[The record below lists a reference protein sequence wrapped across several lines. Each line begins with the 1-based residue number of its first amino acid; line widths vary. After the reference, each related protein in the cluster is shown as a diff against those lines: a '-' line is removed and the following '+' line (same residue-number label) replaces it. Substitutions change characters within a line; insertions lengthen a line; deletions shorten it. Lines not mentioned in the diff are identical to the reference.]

1 MGALFNFFT
10 NFLKVQALNTALG
23 GKRDDGLGD
32 RENRKK
38 LAARAFLEGYEPD
51 PRLFAKGP
59 DDAPNV
65 VVPEPLVEAPA
76 PALPVDAPVA
86 PQLIPA
92 TVGGGSSSDY
102 VINELQR
109 IDANVQAIAAA
120 MAQNVETDRRYRQ
133 SVLESQKQQLA
144 ARGQRRSRRRA
155 ERRRGL
161 IGGFRRD
168 VGRSIRRVK
177 GRFREAAM
185 DLGGGLLAYGAT
197 KSIATIKENF
207 QFLQTEFNKIVAPL
221 KRLLGMGGEEES
233 VVEPTPESGQPLTP
247 PKSAYQFG
255 YGLPKTNTLPGRQHY
270 GASRNGGA
278 RQHAGTDFDP
288 VDDVNSEFFSQIGGT
303 VVKVGRAQ
311 GYGNYVDIYNDD
323 LKKTER
329 IAEGDKIVVSEGEKI
344 RPGQLVSRGSTQTG
358 VFHYEIR
365 EGEAGGKFGIGGTI
379 DPLDFLQKN
388 VPNPGGN
395 TPPPATIKPA
405 GQLQSFAPVR
415 RPMSQEIAS
424 AGPMM
429 FELPPVVIDEREQEP
444 ALAGAGVG
452 GSREFVPL
460 EPSAG
465 LSPYGSLFGSN
476 IG

>member
-10 NFLKVQALNTALG
+10 NFLKVQALNTVIR

-65 VVPEPLVEAPA
+65 VTPEPLVEAPA

-92 TVGGGSSSDY
+92 TVSGGSSSDY
-102 VINELQR
+102 IINELQR

-133 SVLESQKQQLA
+133 SVLGLQKEQLA
-144 ARGQRRSRRRA
+144 ARGKLRSRRRS
-155 ERRRGL
+155 ERRRGF

-168 VGRSIRRVK
+168 VSRNISRVK

-197 KSIATIKENF
+197 KSIATIKDNF
-207 QFLQTEFNKIVAPL
+207 QFLQTEFNKLVEPI
-221 KRLLGMGGEEES
+221 KRLLGMGGKEEP
-233 VVEPTPESGQPLTP
+233 VVEPKPGQPLTP
-247 PKSAYQFG
+247 PKSAYEFG
-255 YGLPKTNTLPGRQHY
+255 YGLPRTNTLPGRQHY

-278 RQHAGTDFDP
+278 RRHAGTDFDP
-288 VDDVNSEFFSQIGGT
+288 VDDKNSQFFSQIGGT
-303 VVKVGRAQ
+303 VVKVGTAQ

-323 LKKTER
+323 LRKTER
-329 IAEGDKIVVSEGEKI
+329 IAEGDVIVVSEGQKVK
-344 RPGQLVSRGSTQTG
+344 PGQLVSKGSTMTG
-358 VFHYEIR
+358 AFHYEIR
-365 EGEAGGKFGIGGTI
+365 EGQAGGQFGIGGTI
-379 DPLDFLQKN
+379 DPLEFLRKN

-395 TPPPATIKPA
+395 TPPPASIKPDQ
-405 GQLQSFAPVR
+405 QLQSFAPVR

-465 LSPYGSLFGSN
+465 LSPYGSLFGRN